1 MLVYYRKTRLRNPTC
16 WIVSTKIYFQ
26 VQVTSFLFNFY
37 RFTNQEV
44 RGYIF
49 RFREPFFVSQLD
61 KRYLSKDA
69 CYKISWFLSGVTL
82 KQHICKDAL
91 LVSVQSSHGFLL
103 LVKFSRVPFLA
114 VKNQTFSSFTRL
126 QVQVCYLVTREWWAV
141 RKQKGY
147 QKCLLNKKQRHVK
160 CFQYFECANLQ
171 ASLKISLELCCR
183 EC

>member
-1 MLVYYRKTRLRNPTC
+1 MFVYHRKTDLHNPTC

-26 VQVTSFLFNFY
+26 VQVTSFLFKFY
-37 RFTNQEV
+37 RFTNQEI

-49 RFREPFFVSQLD
+49 RFRELSFVPQLE

-69 CYKISWFLSGVTL
+69 CYKISWFLSDVTL

-103 LVKFSRVPFLA
+103 LVKLFSRVPFLA

-126 QVQVCYLVTREWWAV
+126 QMQVCYLVTKEWWAV

-147 QKCLLNKKQRHVK
+147 QKVSVKQKTETHEMLSVFWMRKLADFLKNKFRTIV
-160 CFQYFECANLQ
+160 
-171 ASLKISLELCCR
+171 
-183 EC
+183 